1 MQVQLTQEGRAGLD
15 FAAEVTGTVRALR
28 ARVTDDL
35 VSQGLGA
42 EALPQDRGE
51 RDRRIGAALAD
62 SRSFRVSNLLSD
74 WASTHHGRI
83 AHGAFEQ
90 LRGELE
96 PQLRELDTR
105 GPATLDPVLG
115 DRVPD
120 YFRDV
125 WFHRTTGGWDGHDFQ
140 GFVHAEF
147 VHRNY
152 VFRTYPG
159 GIFEQRLQVLE
170 QLPQDR
176 YDRILDMGASS
187 GHYTYALAQ
196 TFPEAQIHGCDLSI
210 RMLEQARRVANEH
223 GWAWKLHQVPAEDTG
238 LASSSFDLVTSYILL
253 HELPARII
261 RDIFAEA
268 FRLLRPGG
276 HLLMSDVVP
285 LRAQDGL
292 SQWWALHQARMGGE
306 PYWEE
311 SASLDLAQV
320 ARAAGFVDA
329 RTQGLGPAL
338 YPWITYARKPPARA

>member
-1 MQVQLTQEGRAGLD
+1 MEPRLRQEGRAALD
-15 FAAEVTGTVRALR
+15 FAAEVTGNVRALR
-28 ARVTDDL
+28 ARVNEDL
-35 VSQGLGA
+35 AARGVTA
-42 EALPQDRGE
+42 DTLP
-51 RDRRIGAALAD
+51 RDRAVRDHIMEGALAN
-62 SRSFRVSNLLSD
+62 SRVFRISNLLAD
-74 WASTHHGRI
+74 WASMNHGRI
-83 AHGAFEQ
+83 AQGAFEQ
-90 LRGELE
+90 LRPELE
-96 PQLRELDTR
+96 PALRELDTR

-115 DRVPD
+115 DRMPD

-159 GIFEQRLQVLE
+159 GIFDQRLQVLE
-170 QLPQDR
+170 ALPADR

-187 GHYTYALAQ
+187 GHYTYALAKK
-196 TFPEAQIHGCDLSI
+196 FPGAEIHGCDLSI

-223 GWAWKLHQVPAEDTG
+223 GWPWRLHQVPAERTG
-238 LASSSFDLVTSYILL
+238 LPSASFDLVTSYILL

-261 RDIFAEA
+261 REIFAEA

-285 LRAQDGL
+285 LWAQDGL
-292 SQWWALHQARMGGE
+292 SQWWALHQASMGGE

-311 SASLDLAQV
+311 SASLDLAEV
-320 ARAAGFVDA
+320 AREAGFVDA
-329 RTQGLGPAL
+329 RTEGLGPAR
-338 YPWITYARKPPARA
+338 YPWVTYAAKPGARA